1 MADNTKVMEK
11 VTLSNGYDVWYA
23 RYGAVDALHTYFLV
37 HGGAGSHEDFN
48 ELSPLLVH
56 GNYNVIAI
64 DLPESGLSD
73 AEAAGGDRLTEET
86 LIQTTMEVIRLLEA
100 QNPRRRFIFVG
111 HSFGGGTL
119 MQAAARGKYQSLV
132 GLALLNSS
140 GFQPHN
146 VTRPYGPKYVMCQL
160 LITSPVARFFLSYI
174 LYFVSIYIIGLSPK
188 LTRKDTTFMYQR
200 GGTVDFPQV
209 KTCAEYVRATKLP
222 VFHATAKNDLIV
234 EKAIS
239 DEISAFLKPSV
250 KIESERGGHN
260 IQRTRAPELAKAM
273 VEWATSITKSQA

>member
-1 MADNTKVMEK
+1 MAVNTKVMEK

-48 ELSPLLVH
+48 ELSPLLVRD
-56 GNYNVIAI
+56 NFNVIAI
-64 DLPESGLSD
+64 DLPGSGLSD

-160 LITSPVARFFLSYI
+160 LFTSPVARFFLSYI

-188 LTRKDTTFMYQR
+188 LTRKDTL
-200 GGTVDFPQV
+200 
-209 KTCAEYVRATKLP
+209 KTCAEYVRAAKLP

-239 DEISAFLKPSV
+239 DEISAFLQPGV
-250 KIESERGGHN
+250 KIEYERGDHN
-260 IQRTRAPELAKAM
+260 IQRTRAAELAKAM
-273 VEWATSITKSQA
+273 TEWATSITKSQA

>member
-1 MADNTKVMEK
+1 
-11 VTLSNGYDVWYA
+11 
-23 RYGAVDALHTYFLV
+23 
-37 HGGAGSHEDFN
+37 
-48 ELSPLLVH
+48 
-56 GNYNVIAI
+56 
-64 DLPESGLSD
+64 
-73 AEAAGGDRLTEET
+73 
-86 LIQTTMEVIRLLEA
+86 
-100 QNPRRRFIFVG
+100 
-111 HSFGGGTL
+111 

-146 VTRPYGPKYVMCQL
+146 VTRPYGPN
-160 LITSPVARFFLSYI
+160 YI

-209 KTCAEYVRATKLP
+209 KTCAEYVRAAKLP

-239 DEISAFLKPSV
+239 DEISAFLQPGV
-250 KIESERGGHN
+250 KIEYERGGHN
-260 IQRTRAPELAKAM
+260 IQRTRAAELAKAM
-273 VEWATSITKSQA
+273 TEWATSITKSQA

>member
-1 MADNTKVMEK
+1 MAVNTKVMEK

-48 ELSPLLVH
+48 ELSPLLVRD
-56 GNYNVIAI
+56 NFNVIAI
-64 DLPESGLSD
+64 DLPGSGLSD

-160 LITSPVARFFLSYI
+160 LFTSPVARFFLSYI
-174 LYFVSIYIIGLSPK
+174 LYFEGHA
-188 LTRKDTTFMYQR
+188 FMYQR

-209 KTCAEYVRATKLP
+209 KTCAEYVRAAKLP

-239 DEISAFLKPSV
+239 DEISAFLQPGV
-250 KIESERGGHN
+250 KIEYERGDHN
-260 IQRTRAPELAKAM
+260 IQRTRAAELAKAM
-273 VEWATSITKSQA
+273 TEWATSITKSQA